1 MTITKRPLLLVA
13 ALMLLLASCKLDKPD
28 FATFRDSTTTGGG
41 TTTGQT
47 GTYQP
52 VSKGSYWKYAN
63 TINSVTD
70 TTITTITGA
79 TAMID
84 GRNYY
89 EGASSYLSG
98 TEPADTGYLSRDNH
112 VYIDLSLSDG
122 VDVELY
128 YLNDTTAVGHGWTSP
143 INSTGQIMGV
153 SGQFVGKIM
162 ERNITRTVNGK
173 VFNNVIHSQ
182 VELQYDY
189 GSGFTTTIVYD
200 NYVAQNIGIIEID
213 SNGLGIT
220 GVETLLAYS
229 IK

>member
-1 MTITKRPLLLVA
+1 
-13 ALMLLLASCKLDKPD
+13 
-28 FATFRDSTTTGGG
+28 
-41 TTTGQT
+41 
-47 GTYQP
+47 
-52 VSKGSYWKYAN
+52 
-63 TINSVTD
+63 
-70 TTITTITGA
+70 
-79 TAMID
+79 
-84 GRNYY
+84 
-89 EGASSYLSG
+89 
-98 TEPADTGYLSRDNH
+98 
-112 VYIDLSLSDG
+112 
-122 VDVELY
+122 
-128 YLNDTTAVGHGWTSP
+128 
-143 INSTGQIMGV
+143 MGV